1 MKTFFETLGSRSM
14 TESGHSRS
22 KTLPQRIGLK
32 MQRGNVAAIIR
43 DPRGSFRL
51 RSMKC
56 VIEILCYVLLSNQ
69 NQLGIDSCITE
80 F

>member
-32 MQRGNVAAIIR
+32 MQRGNVAAIR

-69 NQLGIDSCITE
+69 NQFGVDSCITE